1 MPRSTSDLPREPRPL
16 WEPWFAWPQLPEDVR
31 QHALDV
37 LTALYLET
45 VHPQNLELKTD
56 DQSAPH

>member
-1 MPRSTSDLPREPRPL
+1 MKRAVSDRLPL
-16 WEPWFAWPQLPEDVR
+16 FEPWLTWEQLPEATC

-45 VHPQNLELKTD
+45 VSSPPNLEPHED
-56 DQSAPH
+56 DSIDH